1 MKCSLLML
9 LLPLCPLG
17 LWREHIHLSDPNR
30 WREVVVDAVDSLV
43 NDCADTG
50 CDNTFS
56 TLETKLQ
63 TLLKGRYHFD
73 FVEKLF
79 PPLANR
85 LSSSR
90 ED

>member
-1 MKCSLLML
+1 
-9 LLPLCPLG
+9 
-17 LWREHIHLSDPNR
+17 
-30 WREVVVDAVDSLV
+30 V

-73 FVEKLF
+73 FDAVLEKLF

-90 ED
+90 EDGVGGTPQVDITSTSDNIRSVLELDLILLWVSS